1 MKIEFLKENP
11 VFFDA
16 IAEHMFREWG
26 QMSEGVTIAR
36 YYNYL
41 EENLNTNRIP
51 LTIIAKSGA
60 NELLGFAS
68 LVSFDMEINKD
79 LSPWIS
85 GVFVIPEHR
94 GRGIGRLLI
103 NRLEQLA
110 FGFGYER
117 LYLYTFDKEAFY
129 RSMSWEKLK
138 DERYL
143 NRDAVIMEKGIL

>member
-16 IAEHMFREWG
+16 IAEHMFKEWG
-26 QMSEGVTIAR
+26 HLREGVTIAR

-41 EENLNTNRIP
+41 EEKLNTNHIP

-68 LVSFDMEINKD
+68 LVSSDMETNKD
-79 LSPWIS
+79 MTPWIS

-94 GRGIGRLLI
+94 GKGIGRLLI

-110 FGFGYER
+110 HGFGFEK
-117 LYLYTFDKEAFY
+117 LYLYTFDKEGFY
-129 RSMSWEKLK
+129 RSLSWEKLK
-138 DERYL
+138 DECYL
-143 NRDAVIMEKGIL
+143 NNSVSVMVKKI